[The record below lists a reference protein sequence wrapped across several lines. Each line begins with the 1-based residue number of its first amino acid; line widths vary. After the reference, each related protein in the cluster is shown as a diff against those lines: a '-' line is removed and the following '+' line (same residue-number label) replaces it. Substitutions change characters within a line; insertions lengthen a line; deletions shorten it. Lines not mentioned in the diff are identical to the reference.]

1 MVHKPAVVQRTTLTA
16 FCRATGYP
24 LLPDYQPNGSQ
35 GLTKS
40 STYYKIGIL
49 YTIDTLK
56 IGILY
61 RKYIPLCGILFALKF
76 LDEVTT
82 LVKKGG

>member
-1 MVHKPAVVQRTTLTA
+1 MVHR
-16 FCRATGYP
+16 
-24 LLPDYQPNGSQ
+24 

-40 STYYKIGIL
+40 STYY
-49 YTIDTLK
+49 K

>member
-1 MVHKPAVVQRTTLTA
+1 MAHR
-16 FCRATGYP
+16 
-24 LLPDYQPNGSQ
+24 

-40 STYYKIGIL
+40 STYCKIGIL
-49 YTIDTLK
+49 HTIDTLK

>member
-1 MVHKPAVVQRTTLTA
+1 MAHR
-16 FCRATGYP
+16 
-24 LLPDYQPNGSQ
+24 

-40 STYYKIGIL
+40 SSSYKIGIL
-49 YTIDTLK
+49 HTIDILK
-56 IGILY
+56 MVILY
-61 RKYIPLCGILFALKF
+61 RKYIPLYGILFALKF

>member
-1 MVHKPAVVQRTTLTA
+1 MAHR
-16 FCRATGYP
+16 
-24 LLPDYQPNGSQ
+24 

-40 STYYKIGIL
+40 STYCKIGIL
-49 YTIDTLK
+49 HTIDALK